1 MPISSR
7 MPGVRHARSTSSTP
21 SLLPANGPRKL
32 QLLILRE
39 RFDVDDRTCDRQGLP
54 PRSNNEAELRIV
66 TLQGLEVVRCT
77 QTRWGRQF
85 VPAVEKQHEAS
96 VIS

>member
-1 MPISSR
+1 